1 MPRERAQDVKAIV
14 DALKAAGQTSHEVHS
29 VVHRPWGTYET
40 TDRGDRFQ
48 TKRIVVKPGEKLS
61 LQMHHHRAEHWIV
74 VSGTAKVTIDGE
86 INLLQENQST
96 YIPAGA
102 PHRLGNPGRIPPHP
116 TQVHSDAQGG
126 EKGK

>member
-74 VSGTAKVTIDGE
+74 VSGRSEERRVGKECV
-86 INLLQENQST
+86 ST
-96 YIPAGA
+96 CSSRWSRY
-102 PHRLGNPGRIPPHP
+102 H
-116 TQVHSDAQGG
+116 
-126 EKGK
+126 